1 MNLDSSA
8 VNVALVI
15 RSCCHLF
22 EAQISNGQEVLA
34 GEDVV
39 NDTGN
44 IQGDEAHAV
53 PKSSVDGWRKTLIVR

>member
-1 MNLDSSA
+1 MNLDSSTI
-8 VNVALVI
+8 NVALVI
-15 RSCCHLF
+15 RWRCR
-22 EAQISNGQEVLA
+22 EAKISNGQEVLA

-53 PKSSVDGWRKTLIVR
+53 PKSSVDGWRKTLIE